1 MLLGRKREERI
12 VVADGIRRRGEALI
26 VVADGIRRRGEALI
40 VVSFGFVL
48 VFRSHFYFFS
58 SYLFNLKFN

>member
-1 MLLGRKREERI
+1 MEVRKGWDGGGLLLLGRKREERI
-12 VVADGIRRRGEALI
+12 VVADGIRRR
-26 VVADGIRRRGEALI
+26 VEALI

-58 SYLFNLKFN
+58 SYLFILKFN